1 MSFQL
6 FWNSPL
12 NKDTIISILA
22 SGIILR
28 LQADSCTY
36 HNKHISAHTD
46 CAQND
51 MIFFIIII
59 LNTGNHSFVFLFFI
73 ISDYKK
79 TEFVVSSFSRYVSV
93 QAQLDDMSS
102 LFTFSL
108 NFYHHFLLSSCC
120 QKGNGVEI
128 SRVKMEALIWF
139 RMVSTIQLWPPQALS
154 ALWFIYLFFQTI
166 ESLVHNQDSTQ
177 VHT

>member
-28 LQADSCTY
+28 LQADSYTY

-51 MIFFIIII
+51 MIFFYYYYFKYRQ
-59 LNTGNHSFVFLFFI
+59 SFICIPFFYYFRLQKNWVCSQFFQQICFRPGPAWWYEQPFHFL
-73 ISDYKK
+73 
-79 TEFVVSSFSRYVSV
+79 TE
-93 QAQLDDMSS
+93 
-102 LFTFSL
+102 
-108 NFYHHFLLSSCC
+108 LLSSFPPLFLLPEGEWCWNL
-120 QKGNGVEI
+120 KSKNGG
-128 SRVKMEALIWF
+128 SNLIQNGINHTA
-139 RMVSTIQLWPPQALS
+139 VATAGIECTL
-154 ALWFIYLFFQTI
+154 IYLFIFPNNRK
-166 ESLVHNQDSTQ
+166 SGA
-177 VHT
+177 